1 MRHKQVASGGEG
13 SIYESRPGQFRAQ
26 ITIDGQRRSFSGSS
40 RTKVRNSLRLALRE
54 GVSPRATQ
62 TVGAFLTDEWL
73 PATATKVRPSTL
85 QFYEYAV
92 RCHLAPSALG
102 RSRLDRVKP
111 QDVDDFCSVKL
122 DSHLS
127 AQSVAHYR
135 SILRNALN
143 RAMRLGKISSNPVT
157 LSEPVRVRRVEVVPF
172 TVTEAQAI
180 LAAAK
185 GERLEALFVVS
196 LSLGLRQGELLGLR
210 WQDVDL
216 DAGTLQIRHGLRR
229 QKRPGRTSTLTL
241 IEPKS
246 ERSRRTLRLPAPVV
260 DALRSHRERQASQDR
275 PLAGGRWQGGEHV
288 FASTLGGPLSAS
300 NFTRN
305 DWRRVL
311 DRAGVARSKFH
322 KTRHS
327 AASFMLAQGVPMR
340 VVMEILGHSQIALT
354 ANLYGHIEASMT
366 QAAADK
372 VANLLWPEAAA

>member
-1 MRHKQVASGGEG
+1 MRHKQVRSGGEG
-13 SIYESRPGQFRAQ
+13 SIYEARPDQFRAQ

-40 RTKVRNSLRLALRE
+40 RTKVRNSLNLALRQ
-54 GVSPRATQ
+54 GVSARTTQ

-73 PATATKVRPSTL
+73 PSTATKVRPSTL
-85 QFYEYAV
+85 QYYEYAV
-92 RCHLAPSALG
+92 RVHLAPSPLG
-102 RSRLDRVKP
+102 RSRLDRLTP
-111 QDVDDFCSVKL
+111 QDVDDFCTVKL
-122 DSHLS
+122 DSNLS
-127 AQSVAHYR
+127 AQTVSHLR
-135 SILRNALN
+135 TILRTALN
-143 RAMRLGKISSNPVT
+143 QAVRRGKISSNPVT
-157 LSEPVRVRRVEVVPF
+157 LSEPVRVRKVEVVPF

-180 LAAAK
+180 LEAAK

-246 ERSRRTLRLPAPVV
+246 ERSRRTLRLPAPVI
-260 DALRSHRERQASQDR
+260 DALRTNKERQESQDR

-300 NFTRN
+300 NFTRS

-311 DRAGVARSKFH
+311 DRAGVPRSKFH

-354 ANLYGHIEASMT
+354 ANLYGHIEAAQT

-372 VANLLWPEAAA
+372 VATLLWPDSTT